1 MGNKYDWGI
10 YNGVGGR
17 YDFKDKDR
25 NVHHQIMYMLNRTM
39 QMFEYN
45 GLPETIP
52 SKELERMLQTNGFTF
67 ITEVEGELYAFN
79 GGLGGEQDVYGKPTN
94 IIVANPSLKFN
105 KTLDLEEDGVLVN
118 NDDMRIGLVPL
129 ISKYS
134 TIMNEVEITMIL
146 ATINKRVNNIISV
159 ADDNTAESAR
169 QYLKG
174 IENGD
179 MGFIVENK
187 LYDSLK
193 SKPVGDASGSIA
205 ELIEIQQYTKAS
217 LYNEI
222 GLNSNFNMKK
232 ERLISEEV
240 EINSNSI
247 FPLVDN
253 MLSCRE
259 KAIEKL
265 NEKYGL
271 AITVEF
277 SSSWKYIDE
286 LVSED
291 CEDSSSDKTS
301 EYSENGVDEDDI
313 LLDDDSID
321 TDVND
326 IEDDRTLPEDT
337 DRLKGDTEK
346 DEDTTVKEE
355 LELEEEDLE
364 EDTKKKE
371 EGV

>member
-1 MGNKYDWGI
+1 MSNKYDWGI
-10 YNGVGGR
+10 YNGVGGK
-17 YDFKDKDR
+17 YNFKDKDI
-25 NVHHQIMYMLNRTM
+25 NVQHQIMYMLNRTM

-52 SKELERMLQTNGFTF
+52 SRELERMLQTNGFAF

-79 GGLGGEQDVYGKPTN
+79 GGLGGEQNVYGRPTN

-193 SKPVGDASGSIA
+193 SKPVGDTSGSLA

-253 MLSCRE
+253 MLSSRE

-271 AITVEF
+271 SVTVEF

-286 LVSED
+286 LVSE
-291 CEDSSSDKTS
+291 EYEENLS
-301 EYSENGVDEDDI
+301 EELSENSEGE
-313 LLDDDSID
+313 LD
-321 TDVND
+321 TDN
-326 IEDDRTLPEDT
+326 TDT
-337 DRLKGDTEK
+337 DNST
-346 DEDTTVKEE
+346 
-355 LELEEEDLE
+355 ELEEEELKDLGGEELKDLKDLE
-364 EDTKKKE
+364 ELEEEELEE
-371 EGV
+371 EG

>member
-159 ADDNTAESAR
+159 ADDNTADSAR

-187 LYDSLK
+187 LFDSLK

-346 DEDTTVKEE
+346 DADTTVNEE

-364 EDTKKKE
+364 DTKKKE